1 LLICRRNSLQIR
13 KPRKTDKAELRPSA
27 AWLFQRYLEP
37 SGKIHYCFFVPRRG
51 NADTV
56 PFSRISAINLP
67 MDAKRVI
74 EEALQ
79 LPTDARAA
87 LAGQLLASLEGVDID
102 ADREAAWSTEIR
114 SRLDT
119 WQRGEMTTVSHSDF
133 LLQLDQAARGTAAT

>member
-1 LLICRRNSLQIR
+1 
-13 KPRKTDKAELRPSA
+13 
-27 AWLFQRYLEP
+27 
-37 SGKIHYCFFVPRRG
+37 
-51 NADTV
+51 
-56 PFSRISAINLP
+56 

-87 LAGQLLASLEGVDID
+87 LAGKLLASLEGVDID

-114 SRLDT
+114 SRLDA
-119 WQRGEMTTVSHSDF
+119 WQGGEMTTVSHSDF